1 MENGEVMNFVQGYLP
16 VVVRSSS
23 SSMLLWPSRVV
34 ETLEK
39 LSGGPQNSKV
49 DSGESL
55 FLAIS
60 DLRHNLSLRQGLASS
75 AGHGYTLFFDQA
87 EKWFG
92 EVVPEL
98 ASLLLRLPSLLEAHY
113 QRPCPQSH
121 PYNKCGPSHGLKTSL
136 RLLESQQ
143 SGMVIM
149 TQELIG
155 ALLACSFFCLFPI
168 TNRAAKRLPTINFD
182 YLFASLY
189 DSYTAKQENKI
200 KCITHYFVR
209 ICTCMPVG
217 VVSFERKVLSL
228 DDNPSCNYY
237 PKADF
242 WSRSSMPLC
251 HFKVYMS
258 GFIEDQSCE
267 AIEVDFANKYLGG
280 GTLHRGCLQEEIR
293 FVINPELIAG
303 MLFLPSMAD
312 NETIEIVGAER
323 FSNYSGYGFSFC
335 FAGDHVDQRDFDL
348 VGRRKTRIIA
358 MDALSSPGERQFG
371 LDCLIREIN
380 KAFCGFFDQSKFQQ
394 YQELF
399 HSDEF
404 CKASPCQDLSQDLKH
419 PVDILRNSILFHEAP
434 AMLSGSDKGMSLDQL
449 MNSLEEKCSQLV
461 DHEHQIGIATG
472 NWGCGAFGGDPELKA
487 TLQWLAASEALR
499 PFISYYTFGVE
510 ALQTLEQVTHWILS
524 HEWTVGELWNML
536 VDYSSQRLKGET
548 NIGFFRWLLPS
559 LFTGTDAMP

>member
-75 AGHGYTLFFDQA
+75 AGHGYTLFFDQLMSRGQA

-149 TQELIG
+149 TQ
-155 ALLACSFFCLFPI
+155 
-168 TNRAAKRLPTINFD
+168 
-182 YLFASLY
+182 
-189 DSYTAKQENKI
+189 
-200 KCITHYFVR
+200 
-209 ICTCMPVG
+209 
-217 VVSFERKVLSL
+217 
-228 DDNPSCNYY
+228 
-237 PKADF
+237 
-242 WSRSSMPLC
+242 
-251 HFKVYMS
+251 VYMS